1 MFFSNFARN
10 LQRSEI
16 LIVGILIEKGAAS
29 RRVVLRDSTLL
40 ALSSLPQ
47 RTVGRTISRL
57 IYLRIVARE
66 KSNSNF
72 QYRVS
77 PANVRK
83 LRQPTFPDRTS
94 LTAQLSFDGFGRLPS
109 RMRFVG
115 EEKTL
120 PIADATLEDLLRFQ
134 TELAKKAEGRVRKEE
149 RREQLARLIELVR
162 SYDVSTTGITVK
174 EVLRRE
180 KESGVAPAATS
191 ESAQRG
197 RAAAS
202 GTSQT

>member
-1 MFFSNFARN
+1 
-10 LQRSEI
+10 
-16 LIVGILIEKGAAS
+16 
-29 RRVVLRDSTLL
+29 
-40 ALSSLPQ
+40 
-47 RTVGRTISRL
+47 
-57 IYLRIVARE
+57 
-66 KSNSNF
+66 
-72 QYRVS
+72 
-77 PANVRK
+77 
-83 LRQPTFPDRTS
+83 
-94 LTAQLSFDGFGRLPS
+94 
-109 RMRFVG
+109 MRFVG